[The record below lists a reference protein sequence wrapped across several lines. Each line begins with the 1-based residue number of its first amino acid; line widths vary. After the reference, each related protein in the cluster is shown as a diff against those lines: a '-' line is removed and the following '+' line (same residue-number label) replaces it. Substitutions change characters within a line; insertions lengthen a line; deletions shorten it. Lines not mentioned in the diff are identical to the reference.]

1 MKKTMQ
7 SMKAMMLGFAM
18 TALMFCFGTQTAT
31 AGDGQ
36 KIVRKVLSNV
46 ELLEDN
52 YNETIASIQID
63 QLTTTTKTRTYTR
76 YLYSGNSYTAVTV
89 GDDNFTDVDMVVYR
103 KSGSSWIEVD
113 KDADTSNTSVVIF
126 ECKQSGDY
134 KFEIKAYKF
143 ASGSTMGYYGFVL
156 SY

>member
-1 MKKTMQ
+1 MQ
-7 SMKAMMLGFAM
+7 SLKARTLGLVM
-18 TALMFCFGTQTAT
+18 TALLLCAGTQTAT

-46 ELLEDN
+46 ELLEDD
-52 YNETIASIQID
+52 YNETIASVQID
-63 QLTTTTKTRTYTR
+63 QLTTTTKTRSYTR
-76 YLYSGNSYTAVTV
+76 YLYSGNKYTSVAV

-113 KDADTSNTSVVIF
+113 KDADTSNTCVVIF
-126 ECKQSGDY
+126 DCKQSGDY

>member
-1 MKKTMQ
+1 MKNY
-7 SMKAMMLGFAM
+7 MKNVKARTLGFAM
-18 TALMFCFGTQTAT
+18 AALLFIGGAQTAT

-52 YNETIASIQID
+52 YNETIASVQID

-76 YLYSGNSYTAVTV
+76 YLYSGNSYTAVAV

-103 KSGSSWIEVD
+103 KSGGSWIEVD
-113 KDADTSNTSVVIF
+113 KDADTSNTCVVIF
-126 ECKQSGDY
+126 DCKQSGDY

-143 ASGSTMGYYGFVL
+143 SEGSTMGYYGFVL